1 MLLWCIL
8 LIVTTHRAVMWLCL
22 LVVLAQL
29 ARQIFLI
36 LRLLVFSP
44 KLRESLSKVGAAFI
58 TPVDNALA
66 ALRNVTRDLAP
77 SNELRNLLNQLN
89 VWRTMLDFLKSPYL
103 LSRWA
108 WILGTMFF
116 AIVYAYISFLFSFAY
131 YGIARVSGVPYSW
144 PDAFVTSIFFPFF
157 FRDLPRTLGIKL
169 LSGIHC
175 VLLLGISLGTIVSF
189 FTRKLDDIRRVA
201 TEVSDRF
208 AEETI
213 QENYTIL
220 QEMFVPKATPT
231 SASEEAKKEAAP
243 ES

>member
-1 MLLWCIL
+1 
-8 LIVTTHRAVMWLCL
+8 MWLCL
-22 LVVLAQL
+22 AVVLAQL

-44 KLRESLSKVGAAFI
+44 KLGESLSKFGPALV
-58 TPVDNALA
+58 TPIENALA

-89 VWRTMLDFLKSPYL
+89 MWRTMFDFLKNPYL

-108 WILGTMFF
+108 WILGTAFF
-116 AIVYAYISFLFSFAY
+116 TIVYAYISFLFSFAY
-131 YGIARVSGVPYSW
+131 YGIARVGGIPYSW
-144 PDAFVTSIFFPFF
+144 PDALVTSIFFPFF
-157 FRDLPRTLGIKL
+157 FLDLPRALAIRL

-175 VLLLGISLGTIVSF
+175 VLLLGISIGTIVGF
-189 FTRKLDDIRRVA
+189 FARRLDDIRKAA

-208 AEETI
+208 AEQTV
-213 QENYTIL
+213 QEKFAIL
-220 QEMFVPKATPT
+220 QELFVTKATPT
-231 SASEEAKKEAAP
+231 STGEEAQRAAAP